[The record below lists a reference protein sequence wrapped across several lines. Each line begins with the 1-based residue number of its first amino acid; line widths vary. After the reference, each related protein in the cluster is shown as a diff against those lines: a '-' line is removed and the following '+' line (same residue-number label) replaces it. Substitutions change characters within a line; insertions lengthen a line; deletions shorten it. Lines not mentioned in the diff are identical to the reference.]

1 MTSVGAGG
9 VADGP
14 PGSTPLTL
22 DDLAGLLPTW
32 LATQRDL
39 NEAEQVNIE
48 RAVRWAFT
56 GRRPVKDVADLL
68 SVTFSA
74 ELHKRM
80 FGDVWRWAGQHRT
93 VQTNIGVNAHLISS
107 SMQQTFDD
115 ARFWTEHGT
124 YAVDEI
130 AVRLHH
136 RLVAIH
142 PYPNGNGRQ
151 TRMFA
156 DMYLDVL
163 GESRLTWGGS
173 GDLDHRTPQ
182 RDIYLAAL
190 QSADAHDIS
199 PLLKFATS

>member
-1 MTSVGAGG
+1 MTDSDGIGE
-9 VADGP
+9 GP

-39 NEAEQVNIE
+39 NEAEQANIE

-56 GRRPVKDVADLL
+56 GRRPVKHVGDLL
-68 SVTFSA
+68 TVTFSA
-74 ELHKRM
+74 ELHRRM

-93 VQTNIGVNAHLISS
+93 VQTNIGVDAHSISS
-107 SMQQTFDD
+107 TMKQAFDD
-115 ARFWTEHGT
+115 ARFWTEQRT
-124 YAVDEI
+124 YAVQEI

-151 TRMFA
+151 TRMLA
-156 DMYLDVL
+156 DVYLDVL
-163 GESRLTWGGS
+163 GASRLSWGGG
-173 GDLDHRTPQ
+173 GDLVQQTDQ
-182 RDIYLAAL
+182 RDEYLAAL
-190 QSADAHDIS
+190 RAADAHDIA
-199 PLLKFATS
+199 PLLYFATR

>member
-1 MTSVGAGG
+1 MTPIDDGG
-9 VADGP
+9 FGDGP
-14 PGSTPLTL
+14 TGSTPLTS

-39 NEAEQVNIE
+39 NEAEQANIE
-48 RAVRWAFT
+48 SAVRWAFT

-68 SVTFSA
+68 TVTRSA

-80 FGDVWRWAGQHRT
+80 FGDVWRWAGQHRG
-93 VQTNIGVNAHLISS
+93 VQTNIGVDVHLISS
-107 SMQQTFDD
+107 SMKQTFDD
-115 ARFWTEHGT
+115 AGFWTDHGT
-124 YAVDEI
+124 YPVDEI

-151 TRMFA
+151 TRMLA

-163 GESRLTWGGS
+163 GESRLSWEGG
-173 GDLDHRTPQ
+173 GDLNHRTKQ
-182 RDIYLAAL
+182 RDVYLAAL
-190 QSADAHDIS
+190 RSADAHDIT
-199 PLLKFATS
+199 PLIQFATS

>member
-1 MTSVGAGG
+1 MTDS
-9 VADGP
+9 DGIGEGP
-14 PGSTPLTL
+14 LGSTSLTP

-39 NEAEQVNIE
+39 NEAEQANIE

-56 GRRPVKDVADLL
+56 GRRPVKDVGDLL
-68 SVTFSA
+68 TVTFSA

-80 FGDVWRWAGQHRT
+80 FGEVWRWAGQHRK
-93 VQTNIGVNAHLISS
+93 VQTNIGVDAHVIGP
-107 SMQQTFDD
+107 SMKQTFDD

-124 YAVDEI
+124 YPVEEI

-151 TRMFA
+151 TRMLA
-156 DMYLDVL
+156 DVYLDVL
-163 GESRLTWGGS
+163 GENRLSWGGG
-173 GDLDHRTPQ
+173 GDLIHQTDQ
-182 RDIYLAAL
+182 RDEYLAAL
-190 QSADAHDIS
+190 RSADAHDIA
-199 PLLKFATS
+199 PLLKFATR